1 MELADSDLGSLKR
14 TLGDLLAGHRAA
26 AGLTQREL
34 ARVVGYARA
43 SVAGAET
50 GSRVPAQAFW
60 HRCDGVLAA
69 GGDLIRAYSQLAV
82 ARGARKKA
90 AVARAEA
97 QRAARMTVGPLAS
110 QVAVVLSGPADAEHF
125 DNGTLSEIDA
135 GGVDALLA
143 TTRQFGISSD
153 DSSNRTSDRA
163 VGLSDVSRIE
173 ALTVLW
179 RAADYRIGGG
189 ALSAGAD
196 HFADA
201 AASLLRG
208 SYSQATG
215 LALNRAVAGVRQLAG
230 WMAFDAGYHA
240 NAQRHWIAAERSALA
255 AGDLAFAAR
264 VRYSQARQLQHL
276 HWNEDALATLR
287 LAREQTSQAASPG
300 LLSMLWGAEAASH
313 AALGDFVEAKNA
325 LARAHELFG
334 HIELE
339 NEPPWMHFFGEGELL
354 AQYGRVY
361 RDMARL
367 DSRRFG
373 AEAVEWVNRALP
385 SFDSSHNR
393 SYTLNL
399 VGLSSA
405 YLLAD
410 DTERGLQTARATL
423 ERASSLSSRRVWDRI
438 GYLRRDFARHQIS
451 LPEVRELDHDIRR
464 SRGTVAIRGE

>member
-1 MELADSDLGSLKR
+1 VILVEQADSDLGPLAR

-60 HRCDGVLAA
+60 HRCDGILAA

-90 AVARAEA
+90 AVARAQA
-97 QRAARMTVGPLAS
+97 DRAARMTVGPLAS
-110 QVAVVLSGPADAEHF
+110 QVAVVLSGPAEAEHF
-125 DNGTLSEIDA
+125 DNGALSVIDA

-153 DSSNRTSDRA
+153 DSSNRASDRA
-163 VGLSDVSRIE
+163 VGLSDVARIE

-208 SYSQATG
+208 SYSQTTG
-215 LALNRAVAGVRQLAG
+215 LALN
-230 WMAFDAGYHA
+230 
-240 NAQRHWIAAERSALA
+240 

-339 NEPPWMHFFGEGELL
+339 NEPSWMHFFGEGELF

-373 AEAVEWVNRALP
+373 AVAVEWVNKALP
-385 SFDSSHNR
+385 SFDPSHNR

-451 LPEVRELDHDIRR
+451 LPEVRELDHDMRL